1 MNKKKIL
8 LFIIIFAILL
18 IAIPLISRAV
28 KIPDPFGE
36 KTLPDIIKSITGL
49 LKIIAMPVAG
59 IMIIIGGIQIM
70 TGLAT
75 GEKEKK
81 VLQGKNTLKW
91 AIIGLAI
98 IIAADFIVGIIKEIL
113 SKVE

>member
-1 MNKKKIL
+1 MKKAL
-8 LFIIIFAILL
+8 PFIIIFAIFLV
-18 IAIPLISRAV
+18 AIPLLVEARVS
-28 KIPDPFGE
+28 IPDPFEG

-49 LKIIAMPVAG
+49 LKIIAIPVAT

-91 AIIGLAI
+91 AVIGLAI